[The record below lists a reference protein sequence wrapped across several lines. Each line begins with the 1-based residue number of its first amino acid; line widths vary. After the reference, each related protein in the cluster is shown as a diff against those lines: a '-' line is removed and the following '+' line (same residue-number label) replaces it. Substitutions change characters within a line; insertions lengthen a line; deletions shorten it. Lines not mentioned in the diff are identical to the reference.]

1 MGAGAAAIGS
11 EALGT
16 AGEAYAAREQ
26 AKAAEAASKYGAD
39 IQEKIAARELAAQQ
53 QLTGLQLESQ
63 NILADAYRQAYQ
75 RAQQQY
81 GTGETGLPELYA
93 EAPEE
98 LEILREQALTG
109 QAEELQQGVGQLQSA
124 LAQQGVRGGQAAT
137 QLRRGIGEMTEAAS
151 ENIQNLIAREALQ
164 RAGEERQYRTAQ
176 QQALQQFM
184 LTPESAQYSQLQT
197 PEQEAYLRGLLE
209 EYQAVG
215 KPTKPVSKTNT
226 KSVPFWGRKR
236 R

>member
-81 GTGETGLPELYA
+81 GTGETGLAELYA

-164 RAGEERQYRTAQ
+164 RAGDERQYRTAQ

-197 PEQEAYLRGLLE
+197 PEFL
-209 EYQAVG
+209 
-215 KPTKPVSKTNT
+215 
-226 KSVPFWGRKR
+226 
-236 R
+236 